1 MLKAILVDDE
11 QLSIHMMENLIEWDR
26 YGVRIVATA
35 ADGLEALEKFRE
47 HLPNI
52 VITDIKMPNL
62 DGIAFIRRV
71 REISA
76 DAEIIFIS
84 AYADFSFVKEAIALG
99 CSNYLLKPVDEV
111 ELERTLQKITQK
123 ISEKSISRKLAL
135 QSETQKKKK
144 ALHDYLRG
152 GAHPALGH
160 ALFAEFCPEG
170 DPYLLMGVT
179 LHHET
184 IDAYTGASSL
194 AEDQRAYQQERIEQI
209 AAERAPCLALED
221 EECTWLLVLRTG
233 SQDDAVAIA
242 QALQRFL
249 RGEGKVKGRT
259 CFSRCATRA
268 SEAPVLYAQ
277 VMQFEK
283 YSQYLGDVDILG
295 SGYGCNEEEF
305 HKARYAEYGRQAA
318 EALRRHDAAGAQQ
331 ILEEALRSSTAISPH
346 DLSSIYEFC
355 FEIVLCAKGLL
366 AEESPAQSEGD
377 GAWIAEIGYGQI
389 AAIPSLERL
398 RAFMTRVIGALCAPP
413 QEKSEQYSQLV
424 REGIDFL
431 AAQYDQNLSL
441 DEICRHL
448 SISKTYFSYL
458 FKRDTGVSLWAYLT
472 GIRMRRA
479 KALLR
484 DTDLKSLEIAYQ
496 IGYDNP
502 SYFSKLFKK
511 LHGQTPNEY
520 RAGARK
526 EEGS

>member
-11 QLSIHMMENLIEWDR
+11 QLSIHMMENLIEWER

-47 HLPNI
+47 NVPNI

-62 DGIAFIRRV
+62 DGIEFIRRV
-71 REISA
+71 REISV

-111 ELERTLQKITQK
+111 ELEKTLQKITQK
-123 ISEKSISRKLAL
+123 ISEKSISRNLAL
-135 QSETQKKKK
+135 RNETQKKKK
-144 ALHDYLRG
+144 LLRDYLRTNT
-152 GAHPALGH
+152 HPALGRK
-160 ALFAEFCPEG
+160 LFAEFCPEG
-170 DPYLLMGVT
+170 SSFLLMSVT
-179 LHHET
+179 VRHET

-194 AEDQRAYQQERIEQI
+194 AGDQIAYEQERIEQI

-233 SQDDAVAIA
+233 SQEDAVAIA
-242 QALQRFL
+242 QAVQRFL
-249 RGEGKVKGRT
+249 RGEGKAKVRI
-259 CFSRCATRA
+259 CFSRCAARA

-283 YSQYLGDVDILG
+283 YSQYLGDIDILG
-295 SGYGCNEEEF
+295 SDYRCNEEEF

-318 EALRRHDAAGAQQ
+318 EALRRRDTADAQR

-366 AEESPAQSEGD
+366 PVEDAANEES
-377 GAWIAEIGYGQI
+377 AWLAEIRYGQI
-389 AAIPSLERL
+389 SAIPSLEQL
-398 RAFMTRVIGALCAPP
+398 RAFMIRVIRALATPP
-413 QEKSEQYSQLV
+413 QGRAEQYSQLV

-431 AAQYDQNLSL
+431 AAHYDQNLSL
-441 DEICRHL
+441 DEICKHL
-448 SISKTYFSYL
+448 SISKTYFSFL

-484 DTDLKSLEIAYQ
+484 DTNLKSLEIAYQ

-511 LHGQTPNEY
+511 LNGQTPNEY
-520 RAGARK
+520 RASARK
-526 EEGS
+526 EDDA